1 MLINFSWVFEENMSV
16 ILLILQVVI
25 VIGILIFFHE
35 LGHFLSARAVGVPIE
50 EFGFGYPPRLVKL
63 GEWKGTEITLNWIP
77 FGGFVRPKGESDDS
91 VEGGMASAPAWK
103 RLVILLSGPLMNFL
117 IGIIIL
123 VVIYGAMGIPASD
136 QAMITQVSPDSPAS
150 QVGLLPGDIVTT
162 IDGQK
167 IEDIDQL
174 IAIVA
179 ERAGTPITLTVMRGE
194 LVDTYTLT
202 PRVDPPPGEGAMG
215 VALSNPLKPTPFFES
230 IGYAFQAT
238 GFIIRE
244 TLLLP
249 VRLIRGS
256 VDPALVRPVGYK
268 GIYDIYSQA
277 VEMDQE
283 TSMPTAEPLPVF
295 TLAII
300 ANISLAL
307 GITNL
312 LPIPALDGGRILFT
326 LPELIFR
333 KRIPQRWENAAN
345 TVSFL
350 LLILLMVFITV
361 LDFTNPIV
369 IP

>member
-1 MLINFSWVFEENMSV
+1 MNIV
-16 ILLILQVVI
+16 LLILQVVF
-25 VIGILIFFHE
+25 VIGLLIFFHE
-35 LGHFLSARAVGVPIE
+35 LGHFLAARAVGVPVE
-50 EFGFGYPPRLVKL
+50 EFGFGYPPRLAKI
-63 GEWKGTEITLNWIP
+63 GTWKGTEITLNWIP
-77 FGGFVRPKGESDDS
+77 FGGFVRPKGEADET

-103 RLVILLSGPLMNFL
+103 RLFIAASGPLMNFI

-123 VVIYGAMGIPASD
+123 IIIYSAIGIPASN
-136 QAMITQVSPDSPAS
+136 QAMISQISPNSPAM
-150 QVGLLPGDIVTT
+150 QAGLQPGDIVLSV
-162 IDGQK
+162 DSQ
-167 IEDIDQL
+167 EVSDIDSL
-174 IAIVA
+174 ITMVN
-179 ERAGTPITLTVMRGE
+179 ERLGEEITLIIDRDGSTE
-194 LVDTYTLT
+194 TFTLI
-202 PRVDPPPGEGAMG
+202 PRENPPIGEGAMG
-215 VALSNPLKPTPFFES
+215 VALTNPLRPTPFFQS
-230 IGYAFQAT
+230 VGNAFQTT
-238 GFIIRE
+238 GYVIRE

-249 VRLIRGS
+249 VRLIRGT
-256 VDPALVRPVGYK
+256 VDPSLARPVGYK

-283 TSMPTAEPLPVF
+283 TEIVTAQPLPVF
-295 TLAII
+295 TLSII

-333 KRIPQRWENAAN
+333 KRIPQKWENAVN

-350 LLILLMVFITV
+350 LLIALMVVITI